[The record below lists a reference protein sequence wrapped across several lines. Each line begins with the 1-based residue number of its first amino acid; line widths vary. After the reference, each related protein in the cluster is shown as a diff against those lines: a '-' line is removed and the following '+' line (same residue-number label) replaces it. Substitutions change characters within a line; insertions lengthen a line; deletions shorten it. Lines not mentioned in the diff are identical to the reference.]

1 MAVRDALTPDRVVDA
16 ALALADAH
24 GLEALT
30 MRRLG
35 AALGV
40 EAMSLYR
47 HVASKD
53 ALLDALGDALVA
65 FWISPAAE
73 VGTPPETATPPDA
86 GSPTPG
92 GTTEAWRTAIA
103 AIMHRAH
110 RELLSRPWAIELLAS
125 RPHVGPARLR
135 YAEEITAALLDA
147 GFSTQLAH
155 HGLHIVDGTI
165 MGFSA
170 QEARRPSAEAMGS
183 GVQRLWDGELA
194 AEFPAISRTIRER
207 HDHGEEYT
215 LMVDLVLD
223 GLARLRDGERPPR
236 TALSAPYPQ
245 LIG

>member
-1 MAVRDALTPDRVVDA
+1 MAVRDALTPNRIVDA

-53 ALLDALGDALVA
+53 ALLDTLGDALVA
-65 FWISPAAE
+65 RWIAPAAE
-73 VGTPPETATPPDA
+73 VDVEAARGIGAA
-86 GSPTPG
+86 
-92 GTTEAWRTAIA
+92 EAWRTAVA

-135 YAEEITAALLDA
+135 YAEAITAALLDA

-170 QEARRPSAEAMGS
+170 QEARRPSAEAMGP

-194 AEFPAISRTIRER
+194 ATHPAISRTIRER

-236 TALSAPYPQ
+236 TAPSAPYPQ

>member
-16 ALALADAH
+16 ALALADEH

-65 FWISPAAE
+65 LWIAPAAE
-73 VGTPPETATPPDA
+73 AATSPDVHVPP
-86 GSPTPG
+86 PG

-110 RELLSRPWAIELLAS
+110 RELLARPWAIELLAS

-135 YAEEITAALLDA
+135 YAEAITSALLDA

-170 QEARRPSAEAMGS
+170 QEARRPSAEAMGP
-183 GVQRLWDGELA
+183 GVQRLWEGELA
-194 AEFPAISRTIRER
+194 AEHPAISRTIRER

-223 GLARLRDGERPPR
+223 GLARLRDGARPPR
-236 TALSAPYPQ
+236 SAPGAPYPQ

>member
-1 MAVRDALTPDRVVDA
+1 MAMRDALTPDRVVDA
-16 ALALADAH
+16 ALALADEH

-47 HVASKD
+47 HVASKE
-53 ALLDALGDALVA
+53 ALLDALADALVA
-65 FWISPAAE
+65 GWTDHGDDESA
-73 VGTPPETATPPDA
+73 PPSAPE
-86 GSPTPG
+86 G
-92 GTTEAWRTAIA
+92 WRSALA

-110 RELLSRPWAIELLAS
+110 RELLARPWSIELLAA
-125 RPHVGPARLR
+125 RAYVGPARLR
-135 YAEEITAALLDA
+135 YAEAITAHLLAA
-147 GFSTQLAH
+147 GFSLQLAH

-170 QEARRPSAEAMGS
+170 QEARRPTAEALGPE
-183 GVQRLWDGELA
+183 VQRLWNGHLVESY
-194 AEFPAISRTIRER
+194 PSITRTIRER
-207 HDHGEEYT
+207 HDHGEEYA

-223 GLARLRDGERPPR
+223 GLARLRDGDRPPR
-236 TALSAPYPQ
+236 SAPGAPYPQ